1 MDQETADLEV
11 SGGDS
16 QTDREELSHSI
27 TDLEAQVDTLHRA
40 ESLALEKVTT
50 LEDELKNL
58 KTLEEVWHH
67 CFVLFLSLC
76 LCLVVFV
83 LLSLSCCL
91 CLVVFVLL
99 SLSCC
104 LCLVVFVLLS
114 LSCCFCLIVF
124 VLLPL
129 YHSP

>member
-1 MDQETADLEV
+1 MTTVPPLDQETADLEV

-27 TDLEAQVDTLHRA
+27 TDLEAQVDTLRRA

-76 LCLVVFV
+76 LCLAVFV
-83 LLSLSCCL
+83 SLYL
-91 CLVVFVLL
+91 FVAFVPFTLIQVMVNKLVLYYEVFIQHLEQ
-99 SLSCC
+99 
-104 LCLVVFVLLS
+104 
-114 LSCCFCLIVF
+114 
-124 VLLPL
+124 
-129 YHSP
+129 Y